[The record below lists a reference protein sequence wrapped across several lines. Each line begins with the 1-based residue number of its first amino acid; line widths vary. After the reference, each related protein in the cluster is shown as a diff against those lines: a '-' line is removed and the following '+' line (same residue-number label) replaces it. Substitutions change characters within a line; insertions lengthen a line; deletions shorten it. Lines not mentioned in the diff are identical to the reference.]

1 MKMPATTKELLI
13 YNAGELFAEYGYEA
27 VSTRMIAE
35 QAGVKLSAIHY
46 HFGSKENLYQQVCLF
61 AHDRH
66 KVTTF
71 NQVIQENPLLMETP
85 EGQAEIIRTVIFR
98 SFFEHFLT
106 NRPEWVTKILLKEI
120 VQPTSAMELLVK
132 EVFRPDAESS
142 LQFYKAIKPEATDAE
157 AAAWSDMHYGQLI
170 LYKIARKT
178 IEMTRPELS
187 FDETF
192 YRSAA
197 ATLAKAMILE
207 AGLPLSTDLQTTRNQ
222 PNSSQ
227 P

>member
-66 KVTTF
+66 NVTTF
-71 NQVIQENPLLMETP
+71 DQVIQENPLLMETP

-98 SFFEHFLT
+98 SFFDQFLT
-106 NRPEWVTKILLKEI
+106 NRPEWVTKIILKEI

-142 LQFYKAIKPEATDAE
+142 LQFYKAIKPQATDAE
-157 AAAWSDMHYGQLI
+157 AAALSDMHYGQLI
-170 LYKIARKT
+170 L
-178 IEMTRPELS
+178 
-187 FDETF
+187 
-192 YRSAA
+192 
-197 ATLAKAMILE
+197 
-207 AGLPLSTDLQTTRNQ
+207 
-222 PNSSQ
+222 
-227 P
+227 